1 MPRFVHQA
9 AAIPVRDGLVCLVT
23 SRSGRRWVIPKG
35 RIEIHQSTSD
45 AAAAEAWEE
54 AGVLGTLSNES
65 VGGYSYVKEGRD
77 HRVTVFLLTVETVR
91 DDWPE
96 QYQRRREWVTPDTA
110 YARLEEPE
118 LREIVR
124 TACAAVES
132 AG

>member
-35 RIEIHQSTSD
+35 RIEAHQSTAD

-54 AGVLGTLSNES
+54 AGLLGTLSNES
-65 VGGYSYVKEGRD
+65 VGQFEYAKENRK
-77 HRVTVFLLTVETVR
+77 HRVTVFVLTVETVR

-96 QYQRRREWVTPDTA
+96 QFQRRR
-110 YARLEEPE
+110 
-118 LREIVR
+118 
-124 TACAAVES
+124 
-132 AG
+132 